1 MKKTVFSILAH
12 ENIETIVD
20 QVQNFIKFCP
30 NSLVVL
36 HLSANSKIL
45 DQKKK
50 LIDILPDECL
60 TNPTSIFVDRHDL
73 IQGHISNFRHVREI
87 LGRELGYFCLHASND
102 MIVKSGLE
110 SYVFSHEC
118 GVHQL
123 KNYEEMPSWTPYI
136 RSKFDPQFV
145 EMCKY
150 VGAKDTFGSQPEGT
164 FYKAEL
170 FEEMCNIVEKY
181 FDREKIS
188 SYMTKDKED
197 TNNTLYA
204 REELYFPTLA
214 SRLSN
219 DIVYPYLYSEV
230 VAAQRKITIH
240 LINSIRDCSISLGD
254 CLETHRFKGIQI
266 YDKENLYAVKR
277 IPRRIDDDLRQFI
290 RSLEL

>member
-1 MKKTVFSILAH
+1 MIIFSILAH
-12 ENIETIVD
+12 QGKDVLFD
-20 QVQNFIKFCP
+20 QLINFKKFCP
-30 NSLVVL
+30 GSNFVVHINKNSELFL
-36 HLSANSKIL
+36 QKNKI
-45 DQKKK
+45 
-50 LIDILPDECL
+50 IESLPSNCHVNKVSL
-60 TNPTSIFVDRHDL
+60 KVDRHDI
-73 IQGHISNFRHVREI
+73 IQAHIENFRYCERVFGKIVSH
-87 LGRELGYFCLHASND
+87 FCIHASND
-102 MIVKSGLE
+102 MMVRSGLE
-110 SYVFSHEC
+110 SYIFSHEC

-123 KNYEEMPSWTPYI
+123 KNYEEMPHWTPYI

-164 FYKAEL
+164 FYKTEL

-214 SRLSN
+214 SKLSN
-219 DIVYPYLYSEV
+219 NIAYPYLYSEV
-230 VAAQRKITIH
+230 VAAQRKITPQ
-240 LINSIRDCSISLGD
+240 LINSIRNCSISQDD
-254 CLETHRFKGIQI
+254 CLEMHRFKEIQI

-277 IPRRIDDDLRQFI
+277 VSRNMNDNLRQFI
-290 RSLEL
+290 RKLEL